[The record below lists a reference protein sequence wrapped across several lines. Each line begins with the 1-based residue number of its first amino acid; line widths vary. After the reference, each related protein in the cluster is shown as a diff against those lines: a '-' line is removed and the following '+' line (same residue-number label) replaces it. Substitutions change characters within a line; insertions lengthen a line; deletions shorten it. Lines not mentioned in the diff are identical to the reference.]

1 MDILKSIVPGVVNC
15 LSPHAQRE
23 FSYWYNS
30 AANFENLKAELD
42 RLKDERESI
51 QRRVSEAER
60 KGEKIEEKVE
70 KWLVNANKSIEEAAK
85 FIQDEEKANE
95 RCLMGL
101 FPNWITRYQHGKKA
115 ETEKEALF
123 KLREE
128 AGRFDDRISYRTVP
142 EDIWLKSHKGY
153 EAFESRLSTLKAIQ
167 NALIDVDVSIIG
179 VYGMGGVGKTTLV
192 KKVARQA
199 MEDKLFDMVVFS
211 EVSQTPDIK
220 KIQQEIAEKLGLE
233 LHEEVESR
241 RASRLCERLR
251 NEKKILVIL
260 DNIWK
265 HLDLETVGIPFGE
278 DHKGCKLL
286 LTTRDR
292 SVLLKMGSEDN
303 FLINNLNEEEAGRL
317 FKMMA
322 GDDVENR
329 ELKSTAIDVARACGG
344 LPIALTT
351 VAKALR
357 GKSLHE
363 WKNSLRELRTP
374 SMVNFEGV
382 SAETY
387 SSIELSF
394 KYLKGGQLKELFQL
408 CSLMGNSIPT
418 LKLLKYSIGLG
429 IFQGVNKM
437 EDARN
442 KLYALVHELRDSCLL
457 LEGDSNKLISMHD
470 VVRDVARSIACRDQ
484 HVFVVEN
491 EDVWE
496 LPDKESLKKCY
507 AISIRYCCI
516 HELPNAL
523 ECPQLEFLCMSPED
537 SSLEVS
543 IPENFFVGMR
553 KLKVVDFTGMQLFSL
568 PSSIDL
574 LVKLKTLCLDESI
587 LRDIDIAIIGKLEN
601 LEILSFV
608 RSDTVQLPKALGQLT
623 KLRLLDLTDCFHLKV
638 IAPNVISSLI
648 RLEELY
654 MCNCS
659 IEWEVERAN
668 SKRSNASL
676 DELMHLR
683 WLTTLEIDVKNES
696 MLPAGFLARK
706 LERFKIS
713 IGNGLFMHPMLFG
726 QHWFKSQLHF
736 LIDSNRKISRELEL
750 KLDFMDICSMKLQGI
765 NNVEYLRLD
774 KLQGIENVLFNL
786 DTEGFSQLKVLCVQ
800 NNPDFFCIVDSREMV
815 ACDAFPLLESLA
827 LHNLINM
834 ERICV
839 DRLKVESFNE
849 LKNIEVYNCD
859 KLSNIFW
866 LSTSKCL
873 PRLERIA
880 VINCSKMKEIFAI
893 GEEVDNAIEKIEFVQ
908 LRSLSLGNLPEVT
921 SFCRR
926 EVETPSASPNR
937 QVSQEESTTTY
948 CSSEITLDTS
958 TLLFNEKV
966 ALPNL
971 EALEISEINVD
982 KIWHY
987 NQIPAAVFPHF
998 QSLTRLIVWRCHKL
1012 KYIFS
1017 ASMIGSLKQLQHLD
1031 IRDCKDLQEII
1042 SENRADQVIPYFVF
1056 PQLTTLR
1063 LQDLPKLRCL
1073 YPGMHTPEWLALE
1086 MLFVYRCDKL
1096 KIFAADLL
1104 QKNENDQLGIPVQ
1117 QPPLPLEKI
1126 LPNLTELSLS
1136 GKDAKMILQA
1146 DFPQHLFGS
1155 LKRLVIAEDDSAG
1168 FPIWNVL
1175 ERFHNLEILTLFNFS
1190 FHEEVFS
1197 MEGCL
1202 EKHVGKLATI
1212 KELELYRHYHLKQ
1225 LCKQDSKL
1233 GPIFQYLEILKVY
1246 HCQSLLILLP
1256 SSSVSF
1262 GNLTKLVASGCKELM
1277 HLVTSSTAKTL
1288 VRLVSLGVY
1297 GCRAMTEVVINDKD
1311 GVEKEEI
1318 VFRKLKT
1325 LELCDLD
1332 SLTSFCSANYT
1343 FEFPSLQELGVI
1355 CCPKM
1360 KIFTTGE
1367 SITPPGVYV
1376 WYGETADQRCWA
1388 NNDLNATIQ
1397 QLHAEKAHRLSA
1409 HGLSAHG
1416 FSAHGSS
1423 AHGLSAHGLSAHEF
1437 SAHGSSA
1444 HGLSAHGLSAHGL
1457 SAHGFSVHGSSAHGL
1472 SAHGFSAHGSSA
1484 HGLFAHRTS
1493 AHRKSAHGAN

>member
-60 KGEKIEEKVE
+60 KSEKIEEKVE
-70 KWLVNANKSIEEAAK
+70 KWLFSANKSIEQAAK

-101 FPNWITRYQHGKKA
+101 FPNWIIRYQHGKKA

-128 AGRFDDRISYRTVP
+128 AERFDDRISYRTIP
-142 EDIWLKSHKGY
+142 EEIWLKSHKGY
-153 EAFESRLSTLKAIQ
+153 EAFESRRSTLEAIK

-179 VYGMGGVGKTTLV
+179 VYGMGGIGKTTLV

-199 MEDKLFDMVVFS
+199 MEDKHFDMVVFS

-220 KIQQEIAEKLGLE
+220 QIQQEIAEKLGLE
-233 LHEEVESR
+233 LREEAESR
-241 RASRLCERLR
+241 RASRLYERLE

-265 HLDLETVGIPFGE
+265 PLDLGTIAIPFGE

-286 LTTRDR
+286 LTARDR
-292 SVLLKMGSEDN
+292 SVLLKMGSKDN
-303 FLINNLNEEEAGRL
+303 FLINNLNEEEAWRL

-357 GKSLHE
+357 SKSLHE

-394 KYLKGGQLKELFQL
+394 NHLKGEQLKKIFLL
-408 CSLMGNSIPT
+408 CSLMDNRILTSD
-418 LKLLKYSIGLG
+418 LFKYSMGLG
-429 IFQGVNKM
+429 IFKGVNKM
-437 EDARN
+437 EDARD
-442 KLYALVHELRDSCLL
+442 KLFALVHELRHSCLL
-457 LEGDSNKLISMHD
+457 LEGESNEQFSMHD
-470 VVRDVARSIACRDQ
+470 VVRDVAISIACRHQ
-484 HVFVVEN
+484 HVFLVRN
-491 EDVWE
+491 KDVWDW
-496 LPDKESLKKCY
+496 PDEDALRKCN
-507 AISIRYCCI
+507 AISLRNNSNR
-516 HELPNAL
+516 EFPEGL
-523 ECPQLEFLCMSPED
+523 ECPNLEFLFVSLKD
-537 SSLEVS
+537 SSLEIN
-543 IPENFFVGMR
+543 IPENFFVGMK
-553 KLKVVDFTGMQLFSL
+553 KLRVLDFTRMQFSSF

-574 LVKLKTLCLDESI
+574 LPNLHTLCLDQSA
-587 LRDIDIAIIGKLEN
+587 LGDIAIIGKLKN
-601 LEILSFV
+601 LEVLSFLK
-608 RSDTVQLPKALGQLT
+608 SDIMQLPGELGQLN
-623 KLRLLDLTDCFHLKV
+623 KLRLLDLTNCFHLKV
-638 IAPNVISSLI
+638 IAPNLISSLT

-654 MCNCS
+654 MGNCF

-676 DELMHLR
+676 DELMHLPR
-683 WLTTLEIDVKNES
+683 LTTLEIDVKSDNI
-696 MLPAGFLARK
+696 LPEGFLARK

-713 IGNGLFMHPMLFG
+713 IGNGLFMHPMSVG
-726 QHWFKSQLHF
+726 QHWFKSRPRF
-736 LIDSNRKISRELEL
+736 SINSDRKSLISLKL

-765 NNVEYLRLD
+765 NNVEYLWLD

-786 DTEGFSQLKVLCVQ
+786 DTEGFSQLKLLWVQ

-815 ACDAFPLLESLA
+815 ACDAFPLLESLTI
-827 LHNLINM
+827 HNLINM

-849 LKNIEVYNCD
+849 LKTVEAYNCD

-866 LSTSKCL
+866 LSTTKCL

-880 VINCSKMKEIFAI
+880 VVNCSKMKEIFAI
-893 GEEVDNAIEKIEFVQ
+893 GEEVDNAIEKIEFAQ

-937 QVSQEESTTTY
+937 QVSQEESTTMY
-948 CSSEITLDTS
+948 CSSEITLDIS

-987 NQIPAAVFPHF
+987 NHLPVTFPRF
-998 QSLTRLIVWRCHKL
+998 QNLTRLIVWRCHKL

-1017 ASMIGSLKQLQHLD
+1017 ASMIRSLKQLQHLEV
-1031 IRDCKDLQEII
+1031 RFCEDLQEII
-1042 SENRADQVIPYFVF
+1042 FENRADEVIPYFVF

-1063 LQDLPKLRCL
+1063 LQGLPKLRCL
-1073 YPGMHTPEWLALE
+1073 YPGMHTLEWPALE
-1086 MLFVYRCDKL
+1086 ILSVHCCDKL
-1096 KIFAADLL
+1096 KIFTADLS
-1104 QKNENDQLGIPVQ
+1104 QNDQLGIPAQ

-1126 LPNLTELSLS
+1126 VPNLMELSLS
-1136 GKDAKMILQA
+1136 GKDVKMILQA

-1155 LKRLVIAEDDSAG
+1155 LRELEIAADDSAC

-1175 ERFHNLEILTLFNFS
+1175 ERFHNLEILTLSFFS
-1190 FHEEVFS
+1190 FDEDVFS

-1202 EKHVGKLATI
+1202 EKHVGKLAMI
-1212 KELELYRHYHLKQ
+1212 KELKLYRPYHLKQ
-1225 LCKQDSKL
+1225 LCKHDSKL
-1233 GPIFQYLEILKVY
+1233 GPIFQYLEILGVY

-1262 GNLTKLVASGCKELM
+1262 RNLTKLVAFGCKELI

-1288 VRLVSLGVY
+1288 VRLVKVQVY

-1311 GVEKEEI
+1311 RVEKEEI
-1318 VFRKLKT
+1318 VFCKLKS
-1325 LELCDLD
+1325 LQLFDLD
-1332 SLTSFCSANYT
+1332 SLTNFCPANYT
-1343 FEFPSLQELGVI
+1343 FKFPSLQELWVI
-1355 CCPKM
+1355 GCPKM

-1367 SITPPGVYV
+1367 SITPLRVNV
-1376 WYGETADQRCWA
+1376 CYGETADQRRWA
-1388 NNDLNATIQ
+1388 NNDLNTTIQ
-1397 QLHAEKAHRLSA
+1397 QLHAEKLLAV
-1409 HGLSAHG
+1409 
-1416 FSAHGSS
+1416 SS
-1423 AHGLSAHGLSAHEF
+1423 SYSTLYD
-1437 SAHGSSA
+1437 
-1444 HGLSAHGLSAHGL
+1444 
-1457 SAHGFSVHGSSAHGL
+1457 
-1472 SAHGFSAHGSSA
+1472 
-1484 HGLFAHRTS
+1484 
-1493 AHRKSAHGAN
+1493 

>member
-1 MDILKSIVPGVVNC
+1 MVMECIVTVVLEVAKC
-15 LSPHAQRE
+15 LAPPTQQQLRYLRS
-23 FSYWYNS
+23 FN
-30 AANFENLKAELD
+30 ANFENLKAEIEN
-42 RLKDERESI
+42 LKDKSRSI

-60 KGEKIEEKVE
+60 KGEKIEEEVE
-70 KWLVNANKSIEEAAK
+70 KWLVNANKIIEHADKFIDDEEATNK
-85 FIQDEEKANE
+85 
-95 RCLMGL
+95 RCLKGL
-101 FPNWITRYQHGKKA
+101 CPNLKTRHQLSKKA
-115 ETEKEALF
+115 EAEVKAIV
-123 KLREE
+123 KIREE
-128 AGRFDDRISYRTVP
+128 AGRFDDRISYRTIP
-142 EDIWLKSHKGY
+142 EEIWLKSHKGF

-167 NALIDVDVSIIG
+167 NALIDVNVSVVG
-179 VYGMGGVGKTTLV
+179 VYGMGGIGKTTLV

-199 MEDKLFDMVVFS
+199 VEDKLFDMVVFS

-241 RASRLCERLR
+241 RASRLYERLR

-286 LTTRDR
+286 LTARDR
-292 SVLLKMGSEDN
+292 GVLLKMGSKDN
-303 FLINNLNEEEAGRL
+303 FLINNLNEEEAWRL

-344 LPIALTT
+344 LPIALST

-357 GKSLHE
+357 SKSLHE

-394 KYLKGGQLKELFQL
+394 NHLKGKQLKKIFLL
-408 CSLMGNSIPT
+408 GSLMGNGIHT
-418 LKLLKYSIGLG
+418 LDLFKYSMGLG
-429 IFQGVNKM
+429 IFKGVNKM
-437 EDARN
+437 EDARD

-457 LEGDSNKLISMHD
+457 LEGDSNEEFSMHD
-470 VVRDVARSIACRDQ
+470 VVRDVAISIACRHQ
-484 HVFVVEN
+484 HVFSVRN
-491 EDVWE
+491 EDVWDW
-496 LPDKESLKKCY
+496 PDEDALRKCNAVSLRNN
-507 AISIRYCCI
+507 SNR
-516 HELPNAL
+516 EFPEGL
-523 ECPQLEFLCMSPED
+523 ECPNLEFLYLSLKD
-537 SSLEVS
+537 SSLEIN
-543 IPENFFVGMR
+543 IPENFFVGMK
-553 KLKVVDFTGMQLFSL
+553 KLRVLDFTRMQFSSF

-574 LVKLKTLCLDESI
+574 LVNLHTLCLDQSA
-587 LRDIDIAIIGKLEN
+587 LGDIAIIGKLKN
-601 LEILSFV
+601 LEVLSFLK
-608 RSDTVQLPKALGQLT
+608 SDIKKLPEELGELS
-623 KLRLLDLTDCFHLKV
+623 KLRLLDLTDCFLLKV

-654 MCNCS
+654 MGNCF

-676 DELMHLR
+676 DELMHLPR
-683 WLTTLEIDVKNES
+683 LTTLEIDVKNDS
-696 MLPAGFLARK
+696 ILPEGFLARK

-713 IGNGLFMHPMLFG
+713 IGNESFRQPVFFG
-726 QHWFKSQLHF
+726 QYWFESRPHF
-736 LIDSNRKISRELEL
+736 LIDSNRKISRALKL
-750 KLDFMDICSMKLQGI
+750 KLDFMDICSIKLQGI
-765 NNVEYLRLD
+765 NNVEYLLLD
-774 KLQGIENVLFNL
+774 KLRGIKNVLFNL
-786 DTEGFSQLKVLCVQ
+786 DTEGFSQLKLLGVQ

-815 ACDAFPLLESLA
+815 ASDAFPLLESLG

-834 ERICV
+834 ERICI
-839 DRLKVESFNE
+839 DRLRVESFNE
-849 LKNIEVYNCD
+849 LKIIQAYNCD

-866 LSTSKCL
+866 LSTTKCL

-893 GEEVDNAIEKIEFVQ
+893 GEEVDNAIEKIEFAQ

-921 SFCRR
+921 SFCR
-926 EVETPSASPNR
+926 EVKTPSASPNR
-937 QVSQEESTTTY
+937 RASQEESTTTY
-948 CSSEITLDTS
+948 SSSEITLDTS

-971 EALEISEINVD
+971 EALEISQIEVD
-982 KIWHY
+982 KIWHC

-1031 IRDCKDLQEII
+1031 IRFCEDLQEII
-1042 SENRADQVIPYFVF
+1042 SEKRADQVIPYFVF
-1056 PQLTTLR
+1056 PQLTTLK

-1073 YPGMHTPEWLALE
+1073 YPGMHTSEWPALE
-1086 MLFVYRCDKL
+1086 ILLVYRCDKL
-1096 KIFAADLL
+1096 KIFAADLS
-1104 QKNENDQLGIPVQ
+1104 QNNENDQLGIPAQ
-1117 QPPLPLEKI
+1117 QPLLPLEKI
-1126 LPNLTELSLS
+1126 VPNLKELSLS
-1136 GKDAKMILQA
+1136 GKDVKMILQA
-1146 DFPQHLFGS
+1146 DFPQHLFGN
-1155 LKRLVIAEDDSAG
+1155 LRQLDITADDSAC

-1175 ERFHNLEILTLFNFS
+1175 ERFHNLEILVLSFLAFN
-1190 FHEEVFS
+1190 EEVFS
-1197 MEGCL
+1197 EEGSL
-1202 EKHVGKLATI
+1202 EKHVGKLAMI
-1212 KELELYRHYHLKQ
+1212 KTLELHRHYHLKQ

-1233 GPIFQYLEILKVY
+1233 GPIFQYLEILGVY

-1262 GNLTKLVASGCKELM
+1262 RNLTKLVAFGCKGLI

-1288 VRLVSLGVY
+1288 VQLVKVSIY
-1297 GCRAMTEVVINDKD
+1297 GCRAMTEVVINDKE

-1318 VFRKLKT
+1318 VFSKLKA
-1325 LELCDLD
+1325 LILCDLE

-1343 FEFPSLQELGVI
+1343 FRFPSLEYLEVI
-1355 CCPKM
+1355 GCPKM

-1367 SITPPGVYV
+1367 SITPPRVNV
-1376 WYGETADQRCWA
+1376 QYGHTSNQQRWA
-1388 NNDLNATIQ
+1388 NNDLNTTIQ
-1397 QLHAEKAHRLSA
+1397 QLHAEKLLAVPS
-1409 HGLSAHG
+1409 S
-1416 FSAHGSS
+1416 FS
-1423 AHGLSAHGLSAHEF
+1423 
-1437 SAHGSSA
+1437 
-1444 HGLSAHGLSAHGL
+1444 
-1457 SAHGFSVHGSSAHGL
+1457 
-1472 SAHGFSAHGSSA
+1472 
-1484 HGLFAHRTS
+1484 TQY
-1493 AHRKSAHGAN
+1493 

>member
-30 AANFENLKAELD
+30 GANFENLKAELD

-60 KGEKIEEKVE
+60 KSEKIEEKVE
-70 KWLVNANKSIEEAAK
+70 KWLVNANKSIEQAAK

-128 AGRFDDRISYRTVP
+128 AGRFDDRISYRTIP
-142 EDIWLKSHKGY
+142 EEIWLKSHKGY
-153 EAFESRLSTLKAIQ
+153 EAFESRRCTLEAIK

-179 VYGMGGVGKTTLV
+179 VYGMGGIGKTTLV

-211 EVSQTPDIK
+211 EVSQIPDIK
-220 KIQQEIAEKLGLE
+220 RIQQEIAEKLGLE
-233 LHEEVESR
+233 LREEVESR
-241 RASRLCERLR
+241 RASRIFERLR
-251 NEKKILVIL
+251 DEKKILVVL

-286 LTTRDR
+286 LTARDR
-292 SVLLKMGSEDN
+292 SVLLKMGSKDN
-303 FLINNLNEEEAGRL
+303 FLINNLNDEEAWRL

-344 LPIALTT
+344 LPVALTT

-374 SMVNFEGV
+374 SMGNFEGV

-394 KYLKGGQLKELFQL
+394 KYLKGGQLKELFRL

-418 LKLLKYSIGLG
+418 LKLLKYSMGLG
-429 IFQGVNKM
+429 IFKGVNKM

-457 LEGDSNKLISMHD
+457 LEGDSNKLVSMHD
-470 VVRDVARSIACRDQ
+470 VVRDVAISIACRDQ

-491 EDVWE
+491 EDVWDW
-496 LPDKESLKKCY
+496 PDEDALRKCNAFSLINNSNREFPEGLEY
-507 AISIRYCCI
+507 
-516 HELPNAL
+516 PN
-523 ECPQLEFLCMSPED
+523 LEFLYISLKD
-537 SSLEVS
+537 SSREIN
-543 IPENFFVGMR
+543 IPGNFFVGMK
-553 KLKVVDFTGMQLFSL
+553 KLRVLDFTQMQFSSF

-574 LVKLKTLCLDESI
+574 LVNLHTLCLDQNVLGE
-587 LRDIDIAIIGKLEN
+587 IAIIGKLKN
-601 LEILSFV
+601 LEVLSLFNC
-608 RSDTVQLPKALGQLT
+608 DIIQLPEELGQLT
-623 KLRLLDLTDCFHLKV
+623 KLRLLDLTDCFRLKV

-654 MCNCS
+654 MGNCS

-676 DELMHLR
+676 DELMHLPR
-683 WLTTLEIDVKNES
+683 LTTLEIEVKNES
-696 MLPAGFLARK
+696 MLPEGFLARK
-706 LERFKIS
+706 RERFKIH
-713 IGNGLFMHPMLFG
+713 IGNGLFTHPMIAG
-726 QHWFKSQLHF
+726 QNWFQSRPHFFINRDRKSL
-736 LIDSNRKISRELEL
+736 RAL
-750 KLDFMDICSMKLQGI
+750 KLKLAFTDICSMKLQGV
-765 NNVEYLRLD
+765 NNVEYLLLD
-774 KLQGIENVLFNL
+774 KLRGIKNVLFNL
-786 DTEGFSQLKVLCVQ
+786 DTEGFSQLKVLWVQ
-800 NNPDFFCIVDSREMV
+800 NNPDFFCIVDSRAMV
-815 ACDAFPLLESLA
+815 ACDAFPLLESLG

-834 ERICV
+834 ERICI

-849 LKNIEVYNCD
+849 LKIIQAYNCD

-866 LSTSKCL
+866 LSTTKCL

-893 GEEVDNAIEKIEFVQ
+893 GEEVDNAIEKIEFAQ
-908 LRSLSLGNLPEVT
+908 LRYLSLGNLPEVT
-921 SFCRR
+921 NFCR
-926 EVETPSASPNR
+926 EVKTPSASPNR
-937 QVSQEESTTTY
+937 PASQEESTTTY
-948 CSSEITLDTS
+948 SSSEITLDTS

-971 EALEISEINVD
+971 EALEISDINVD

-987 NQIPAAVFPHF
+987 NHLPVMFPRF
-998 QSLTRLIVWRCHKL
+998 QNLTRLTVQRCHKL

-1017 ASMIGSLKQLQHLD
+1017 ASMIGSLKQLQHLEV
-1031 IRDCKDLQEII
+1031 CLCEDLQEII
-1042 SENRADQVIPYFVF
+1042 SENRADQVIPHFVF

-1063 LQDLPKLRCL
+1063 LQHLPKLRCL
-1073 YPGMHTPEWLALE
+1073 YPGMHTLEWPALE
-1086 MLFVYRCDKL
+1086 MLLVHRCDKL
-1096 KIFAADLL
+1096 KIFAADLS
-1104 QKNENDQLGIPVQ
+1104 QNNENDQLGIPAQ
-1117 QPPLPLEKI
+1117 QPLLPLEKI
-1126 LPNLTELSLS
+1126 VPNLKELSLS
-1136 GKDAKMILQA
+1136 GKDVKMILQA

-1155 LKRLVIAEDDSAG
+1155 LKQLEIVGDDSACC
-1168 FPIWNVL
+1168 PIWNVL
-1175 ERFHNLEILTLFNFS
+1175 ERFHNLEILTLCNFS
-1190 FHEEVFS
+1190 SHEEVFS

-1202 EKHVGKLATI
+1202 EKHVGKLAMI
-1212 KELELYRHYHLKQ
+1212 KELQLHRHYHLKQ

-1233 GPIFQYLEILKVY
+1233 GPIFQYLEILRVH

-1262 GNLTKLVASGCKELM
+1262 RNLTKLVALGCKKLI

-1288 VRLVSLGVY
+1288 VRLISLYVY

-1318 VFRKLKT
+1318 VFRKLKR
-1325 LELCDLD
+1325 LELRDLD

-1343 FEFPSLQELGVI
+1343 FEFPSLQELCVI
-1355 CCPKM
+1355 GCPKM
-1360 KIFTTGE
+1360 NFFTTGE
-1367 SITPPGVYV
+1367 SITPPRVNV
-1376 WYGETADQRCWA
+1376 WYGETSNQRRWA
-1388 NNDLNATIQ
+1388 SNDLNTTIQ
-1397 QLHAEKAHRLSA
+1397 QLHAEKLLAVPSIRSMQYD
-1409 HGLSAHG
+1409 
-1416 FSAHGSS
+1416 
-1423 AHGLSAHGLSAHEF
+1423 
-1437 SAHGSSA
+1437 
-1444 HGLSAHGLSAHGL
+1444 
-1457 SAHGFSVHGSSAHGL
+1457 
-1472 SAHGFSAHGSSA
+1472 
-1484 HGLFAHRTS
+1484 
-1493 AHRKSAHGAN
+1493 